1 MNQLDTSTTS
11 GEAEHG
17 EGLEPDSGSAGNGTS
32 VAVLVTEQA
41 AGTSRSGVSSSGVS
55 SRNSLL
61 MGPAASSGEH
71 EVVSTLAG
79 RKVGF
84 QYSLQQLLTSGPM
97 VLADLTLLVGVF
109 VAARQLIWFFGGVVG
124 MDLTDCALPIATG
137 FLLISAEL
145 GLYPGIRL
153 SPVEEFRRMSM
164 ATTSIFAVWVMSLLI
179 TSNGLSWQR
188 GLFLAVAYGMYLV
201 CLPIC
206 RGGMRRL
213 LARTKWWG
221 FPTLVCGNNPATINV
236 YEWLTSNRRLGLRPV
251 GLISTCDQTSS
262 QDDISAKAAPWTET
276 GSVANKLGAYW
287 AVVVPSEDCP
297 TALDASIAEHLSTIP
312 HIHILS
318 DLEDISNGWARH
330 QQFEGLSG
338 VQIQQNL
345 MLPFPRFTK
354 RCMDLVVA
362 ITGGILLLPLLFYI
376 AVAVKMSSRGPIL
389 YGHNRIG
396 KDGKPFKAWKFR
408 TMFQDASQV
417 LEIYLEAHPD
427 LKDEWERDQKLR
439 RDPRVTRIGRF
450 IRKTSLDELQHIWNV
465 IRGEMSLVGPR
476 PIVTS
481 EIAKYGPYYGLYAM
495 VTPGITGV
503 WQVSGRN
510 NTTYDERVQLDAYY
524 VRNWSPWMDL
534 YLLIRTIRIVLFAD
548 GAY

>member
-1 MNQLDTSTTS
+1 MNQLDTGTAD
-11 GEAEHG
+11 GEAERAEESAELTG
-17 EGLEPDSGSAGNGTS
+17 PGSGGAHS
-32 VAVLVTEQA
+32 AVLTA
-41 AGTSRSGVSSSGVS
+41 SPTSTQTRSGVT

-61 MGPAASSGEH
+61 MGSVANSGEN
-71 EVVSTLAG
+71 EVATVREG
-79 RKVGF
+79 RHVGF
-84 QYSLQQLLTSGPM
+84 RYSLQQLLTSGPL
-97 VLADLTLLVGVF
+97 VVADFGLLVAVF
-109 VAARQLIWFFGGVVG
+109 AAARQLIWFFGGKVG
-124 MDLTDCALPIATG
+124 LDLTACSLPIGTG

-164 ATTSIFAVWVMSLLI
+164 ATTSIFAVWVMSLFL
-179 TSNGLSWQR
+179 TDQGLSWWR
-188 GLFLAVAYGMYLV
+188 ILFLAVAYGMYLL

-221 FPTLVCGNNPATINV
+221 FPTLVCGNNPATVKV
-236 YEWLTSNRRLGLRPV
+236 YEWLAGNRRLGLRPV
-251 GLISTCDQTSS
+251 GLISSCDQMAVESIT
-262 QDDISAKAAPWTET
+262 IEKASPWADT
-276 GSVANKLGAYW
+276 GRIAEERGAYW
-287 AVVVPSEDCP
+287 AVVVPPEDRP
-297 TALDASIAEHLSTIP
+297 TALDTSIAEHLSTIP

-338 VQIQQNL
+338 IQITQNL
-345 MLPFPRFTK
+345 MLPLPRLTK
-354 RCMDLVVA
+354 RCMDLVAA

-389 YGHNRIG
+389 YGHSRIG
-396 KDGKPFKAWKFR
+396 KNGKPFKAWKFR
-408 TMFQDASQV
+408 SMFQDANHV
-417 LEIYLEAHPD
+417 LEIYLEAHPE

-450 IRKTSLDELQHIWNV
+450 IRKTSLDELPQIWNV

-481 EIAKYGPYYGLYAM
+481 EISKYGPYYGLYAI

-510 NTTYDERVQLDAYY
+510 NTTYEERVQLDAYY
-524 VRNWSPWMDL
+524 VRNWSPWMDMF
-534 YLLIRTIRIVLFAD
+534 LLIRTIRIVLFAD